1 MNDTKMD
8 IQRSGETIERTAVK
22 YSAKATKGLAKLT
35 KMLTLYGIKMFAN
48 PLNAIKKDGPN
59 KTLIHTPELTKEE
72 AKVMIAK
79 LREAEILA
87 TYREVEPSGRE
98 IRRGISIHNQEKMAK
113 NDIKLAQWKD
123 RAVKYERF
131 SLLGKFCESQADKYQ
146 NLVNQ
151 ENRMPAENKYIFIVN
166 QRHSNALNEMLADIR
181 EMRLTKDFDNSVFE
195 KEMDENLVPELKM
208 EDKELTV
215 ESMEEGI
222 EYGNRMIAEFPHADT
237 CRHIIT
243 KEEFVEHYEDMCSQE
258 VFGATLQ
265 DEDHVMVVYH
275 KSSRERME
283 EIMGTDGHKI
293 IEYGANGGET
303 LQNLKNGD
311 APIHAIVP
319 KEEMKNFREKYEGYD
334 YIARKQEDG
343 NYEIHVSEHQ
353 TKMIDREMK
362 LKNQQAHEDLKQQE
376 QSIDLNKD
384 SVQME
389 NKENSISWAEK
400 DMANQEDLSS
410 LNEFDLELNKEDE

>member
-8 IQRSGETIERTAVK
+8 IQRSGETIEKTAVK

-208 EDKELTV
+208 EDMELTV

-283 EIMGTDGHKI
+283 EIVGTEGHKI

-319 KEEMKNFREKYEGYD
+319 KEEMKKFREKYDGYD

-353 TKMIDREMK
+353 TKAIDREMK
-362 LKNQQAHEDLKQQE
+362 LKNQQAHEDSTKQ
-376 QSIDLNKD
+376 QSIDLTKD
-384 SVQME
+384 SVQ
-389 NKENSISWAEK
+389 KEDKGNSISWAEK
-400 DMANQEDLSS
+400 DMAHQEDLNS
-410 LNEFDLELNKEDE
+410 LNEFDLELSKEDE

>member
-208 EDKELTV
+208 EDMELTV

-222 EYGNRMIAEFPHADT
+222 EFKLLNNPVEILGYNNPDDKRDPKNGFVTGMKCIRMELGEPDEKG
-237 CRHIIT
+237 RRRPVPVPGS
-243 KEEFVEHYEDMCSQE
+243 EFVLDVNTVIIAIGTSPNPLIKSTTKGLE
-258 VFGATLQ
+258 VNKKGGI
-265 DEDHVMVVYH
+265 VVEEGTGLT
-275 KSSRERME
+275 SRE
-283 EIMGTDGHKI
+283 GVYAG
-293 IEYGANGGET
+293 
-303 LQNLKNGD
+303 GD
-311 APIHAIVP
+311 AVTGAATVISAMGAGKAAAKAID
-319 KEEMKNFREKYEGYD
+319 EYL
-334 YIARKQEDG
+334 
-343 NYEIHVSEHQ
+343 S
-353 TKMIDREMK
+353 
-362 LKNQQAHEDLKQQE
+362 
-376 QSIDLNKD
+376 NK
-384 SVQME
+384 
-389 NKENSISWAEK
+389 
-400 DMANQEDLSS
+400 
-410 LNEFDLELNKEDE
+410 

>member
-8 IQRSGETIERTAVK
+8 IQRSGETIEKTAVK
-22 YSAKATKGLAKLT
+22 YSGKATKGVAKLM
-35 KMLTLYGIKMFAN
+35 KMITLYGIKMFAN

-98 IRRGISIHNQEKMAK
+98 IRRGVSIHNQEKMAK

-123 RAVKYERF
+123 RAAKYERF
-131 SLLGKFCESQADKYQ
+131 AFVGKFCESQADKYQ
-146 NLVNQ
+146 SLVNQ
-151 ENRMPAENKYIFIVN
+151 ENKMSSENKYIFIVN

-195 KEMDENLVPELKM
+195 KEMDESQVPELKIKDM
-208 EDKELTV
+208 ELTV

-222 EYGNRMIAEFPHADT
+222 EYGNRMISEFPHADT
-237 CRHIIT
+237 CRHIIS

-258 VFGATLQ
+258 VFGAVVQ
-265 DEDHVMVVYH
+265 DEGHVMVIYH

-283 EIMGTDGHKI
+283 EIIGTEGHKI

-311 APIHAIVP
+311 VPIHATLS

-334 YIARKQEDG
+334 YIIRKQEDG
-343 NYEIHVSEHQ
+343 TYEIHVSEYQ
-353 TKMIDREMK
+353 TKAIEREMK
-362 LKNQQAHEDLKQQE
+362 LKNQQAHEDSKQQE
-376 QSIDLNKD
+376 QSIDLTKD
-384 SVQME
+384 SVQ
-389 NKENSISWAEK
+389 KEDNSISWAEK
-400 DMANQEDLSS
+400 DMTNQEDLNS

>member
-131 SLLGKFCESQADKYQ
+131 SLFGKFCESQADKYQ

-208 EDKELTV
+208 EDMELTV

>member
-1 MNDTKMD
+1 MFS
-8 IQRSGETIERTAVK
+8 RS
-22 YSAKATKGLAKLT
+22 
-35 KMLTLYGIKMFAN
+35 
-48 PLNAIKKDGPN
+48 
-59 KTLIHTPELTKEE
+59 
-72 AKVMIAK
+72 
-79 LREAEILA
+79 
-87 TYREVEPSGRE
+87 
-98 IRRGISIHNQEKMAK
+98 
-113 NDIKLAQWKD
+113 
-123 RAVKYERF
+123 
-131 SLLGKFCESQADKYQ
+131 
-146 NLVNQ
+146 
-151 ENRMPAENKYIFIVN
+151 
-166 QRHSNALNEMLADIR
+166 
-181 EMRLTKDFDNSVFE
+181 
-195 KEMDENLVPELKM
+195 
-208 EDKELTV
+208 
-215 ESMEEGI
+215 
-222 EYGNRMIAEFPHADT
+222 
-237 CRHIIT
+237 
-243 KEEFVEHYEDMCSQE
+243 
-258 VFGATLQ
+258 FGATLQ

>member
-131 SLLGKFCESQADKYQ
+131 SLLVKFCESQADKYQ

-208 EDKELTV
+208 EDMELTV

>member
-208 EDKELTV
+208 EDMELTV

-362 LKNQQAHEDLKQQE
+362 LKT
-376 QSIDLNKD
+376 NKPT
-384 SVQME
+384 
-389 NKENSISWAEK
+389 KT
-400 DMANQEDLSS
+400 
-410 LNEFDLELNKEDE
+410 

>member
-1 MNDTKMD
+1 
-8 IQRSGETIERTAVK
+8 
-22 YSAKATKGLAKLT
+22 
-35 KMLTLYGIKMFAN
+35 
-48 PLNAIKKDGPN
+48 
-59 KTLIHTPELTKEE
+59 
-72 AKVMIAK
+72 
-79 LREAEILA
+79 
-87 TYREVEPSGRE
+87 
-98 IRRGISIHNQEKMAK
+98 
-113 NDIKLAQWKD
+113 
-123 RAVKYERF
+123 
-131 SLLGKFCESQADKYQ
+131 
-146 NLVNQ
+146 
-151 ENRMPAENKYIFIVN
+151 
-166 QRHSNALNEMLADIR
+166 
-181 EMRLTKDFDNSVFE
+181 MRLTKDFDNSVFE

-208 EDKELTV
+208 EDMELTV

>member
-208 EDKELTV
+208 EDMELTV
-215 ESMEEGI
+215 ESMEEG
-222 EYGNRMIAEFPHADT
+222 
-237 CRHIIT
+237 
-243 KEEFVEHYEDMCSQE
+243 
-258 VFGATLQ
+258 
-265 DEDHVMVVYH
+265 
-275 KSSRERME
+275 
-283 EIMGTDGHKI
+283 